1 MDFILLVGVH
11 GVGKSYL
18 LNELSESI
26 SLQKVSISDLLRKS
40 GKKIDRG
47 DKLVSNIEANQE
59 LWKEELKALTFNDG
73 ALIVLD
79 GHLSLLNQE
88 GVINELPLSTFNGI
102 KIKKIIL
109 KCEKPELIQERL
121 RSRDGKNGILV

>member
-1 MDFILLVGVH
+1 MEFILLVGVH

-26 SLQKVSISDLLRKS
+26 SLQKISISDLIRNS

-47 DKLVSNIEANQE
+47 NKLVYNIEENQE

-102 KIKKIIL
+102 KIKK
-109 KCEKPELIQERL
+109 
-121 RSRDGKNGILV
+121 SY